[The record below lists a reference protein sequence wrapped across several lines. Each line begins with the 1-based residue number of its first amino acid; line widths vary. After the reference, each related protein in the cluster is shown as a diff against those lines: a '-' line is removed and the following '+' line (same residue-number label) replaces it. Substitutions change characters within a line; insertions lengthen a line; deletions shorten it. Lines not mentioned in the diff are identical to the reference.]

1 MTEVLEQFLNELL
14 ASSALEIMA
23 VSLALAYLILAV
35 RENIWFPGPWVHGPC
50 PRGHLYGGI
59 PVLCF
64 PCVALLF
71 LVCPL

>member
-35 RENIWFPGPWVHGPC
+35 RENIWCWAAAAASTMIY
-50 PRGHLYGGI
+50 LYLFFG
-59 PVLCF
+59 VTLYAES
-64 PCVALLF
+64 ALQVYLS
-71 LVCPL
+71 LIHI